1 MTLRTV
7 ISKSG
12 APSIDIPAWVAS
24 KEDPEL
30 SALLALHEERLAS
43 GVEFV
48 SLENLAMDSFYN
60 QYLAETNQ
68 ELV

>member
-12 APSIDIPAWVAS
+12 APIIDIPSWVSS
-24 KEDPEL
+24 KGEPEL
-30 SALLALHEERLAS
+30 SALLALHEERLLA
-43 GVEFV
+43 GGEFAP
-48 SLENLAMDSFYN
+48 LENLAMDNFYN

>member
-1 MTLRTV
+1 MTLRNL

-12 APSIDIPAWVAS
+12 APIVDIPTWVAS

-30 SALLALHEERLAS
+30 AALLALHEERLAS
-43 GVEFV
+43 GVEFAP
-48 SLENLAMDSFYN
+48 LENLAMDNFYN

-68 ELV
+68 ELA